1 MKQLHLI
8 AILAVFTLPCPSNA
22 SESSP
27 PVTPIV
33 ISVDPKSPNS
43 DSIILNNAPFDL
55 EQAKTWLGSTS
66 EKFGRK
72 DPIIIQI
79 TKIEDFSPMQKVAG
93 IAQEFYD
100 DIFFRIPTH
109 DLKNPFVFLRFDSI
123 EPPIP
128 EIPWGIENIQ

>member
-8 AILAVFTLPCPSNA
+8 AILAVFALPCPSNA

-33 ISVDPKSPNS
+33 ISVDPKSPSS
-43 DSIILNNAPFDL
+43 DGIILNNAPFDL

-79 TKIEDFSPMQKVAG
+79 TKIEDFSPMREVAG
-93 IAQEFYD
+93 MAKEFYD

-109 DLKNPFVFLRFDSI
+109 DPQMPFMFLRFDSI
-123 EPPIP
+123 EPPFP
-128 EIPWGIENIQ
+128 DIPWGIDNKQ